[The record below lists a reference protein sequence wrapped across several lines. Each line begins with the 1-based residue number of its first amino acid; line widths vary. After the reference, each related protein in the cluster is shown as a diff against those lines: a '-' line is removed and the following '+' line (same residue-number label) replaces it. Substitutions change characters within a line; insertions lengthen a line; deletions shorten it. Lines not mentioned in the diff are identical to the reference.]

1 MNVPSE
7 GEPQRAVESEGDRK
21 ARNIG
26 IGCFTAF
33 AGCWSGGIVAVLI
46 GRIVEGLRQSP
57 SCEGLPICNWAS
69 YAFVGAAA
77 GAITLPVLVLM
88 RLKRR
93 DVRR

>member
-1 MNVPSE
+1 MNAPSE
-7 GEPQRAVESEGDRK
+7 GEPQRTVESEGDRK

-33 AGCWSGGIVAVLI
+33 AGFWSGGIVAVLI
-46 GRIVEGLRQSP
+46 GRVVEGLRQSP

-69 YAFVGAAA
+69 YAFVGAAV

-88 RLKRR
+88 RLTRR

>member
-7 GEPQRAVESEGDRK
+7 GEPQRGVESQEDLK

-26 IGCFTAF
+26 VGCFTTF
-33 AGCWSGGIVAVLI
+33 AGFWSGGIVAVLI

-69 YAFVGAAA
+69 YAFVGAAV
-77 GAITLPVLVLM
+77 GAITLPVLVLT